1 MTKTKDDDTV
11 NWDEIREEWESQFK
25 DEVIIPME
33 IKSIEEIKTEFPIE
47 VPQSVLLENLT
58 QAESVTE
65 MLENEDEVTSDD
77 LINMEI
83 EESVQEELDTHDP
96 WNCPVCD
103 GNMTISDESGEE
115 LDCTCHCHVTPEEE
129 PERELD
135 DREKLELMIKEGKAK
150 RVNAYFNPKSTIH
163 KDQCPYCKQVALEE
177 SREVVDNIIYLT
189 LQCGHVITKTVVETI
204 NESSYKAIVSGLGKR
219 PFDFQAKGAVFL
231 DNCNGDGLIAD
242 EMGLGKTIQ
251 AEIWLKMHKEAWPF
265 IIVTK
270 ASLKVNWLRET
281 IDWLDTSMIQII
293 NKSSELPVP
302 GFNGYIISVD
312 TLGRCDWTEDAEYH
326 DFIKTVIVDECQTI
340 KNMDAKR
347 TKRVRQLCM
356 GKEHKIFLS
365 GTPIK
370 NNAREYFPVLNILR
384 PTKFYGEMPFIQD
397 WVDVYDDGYSRKV
410 GGIRNDRLAAWKEL
424 TKEFIIRRTRD
435 EVNLDL
441 PPIMRS
447 YQYHDLG
454 ENVRK
459 SYAEAFE
466 EFMESS
472 SGQSVESWANTLAAM
487 QRMRHL
493 TGIAKI
499 EPCIE
504 LVEDFLLM
512 KPDEKLV
519 IFAHHR
525 DVIGTIAYK
534 LGILLEKNGLNP
546 PLVLTGETPSNTR
559 QDMVDSFKNDPKNRI
574 MIASLLAAGEGLNL
588 QFCSNC
594 IILERQW
601 NPANEEQGEGRFSR
615 LGRADDQPKSIS
627 AEYLVAIDTIDEFF
641 AKLVE
646 RKRSFMAS
654 TLDGK
659 EYKWDESSL
668 MQELANEL
676 REKGRKPWMMNPKVK
691 H

>member
-1 MTKTKDDDTV
+1 
-11 NWDEIREEWESQFK
+11 
-25 DEVIIPME
+25 
-33 IKSIEEIKTEFPIE
+33 
-47 VPQSVLLENLT
+47 
-58 QAESVTE
+58 
-65 MLENEDEVTSDD
+65 
-77 LINMEI
+77 
-83 EESVQEELDTHDP
+83 
-96 WNCPVCD
+96 
-103 GNMTISDESGEE
+103 
-115 LDCTCHCHVTPEEE
+115 
-129 PERELD
+129 
-135 DREKLELMIKEGKAK
+135 
-150 RVNAYFNPKSTIH
+150 
-163 KDQCPYCKQVALEE
+163 
-177 SREVVDNIIYLT
+177 
-189 LQCGHVITKTVVETI
+189 
-204 NESSYKAIVSGLGKR
+204 
-219 PFDFQAKGAVFL
+219 
-231 DNCNGDGLIAD
+231 
-242 EMGLGKTIQ
+242 MGLGKTIQ